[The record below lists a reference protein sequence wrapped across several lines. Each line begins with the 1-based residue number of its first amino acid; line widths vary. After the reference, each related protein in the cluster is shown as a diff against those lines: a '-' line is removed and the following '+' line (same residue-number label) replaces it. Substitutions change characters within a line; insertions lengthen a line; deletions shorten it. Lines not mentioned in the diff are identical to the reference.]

1 MIAQPYEYATT
12 LLMAALP
19 CAAGLQLARWLLP
32 RERRLLVIGGVG
44 SGLGVGLATFG
55 IAALV
60 QIVPLLA
67 AAISV
72 NALSA
77 LLAAW
82 LIWQWRRDPL
92 QLDLGRL
99 KWLVGALLLL
109 ILFIVGVEFVS
120 SVWHANTHENLLIRL
135 GLAGHFLAGNWP
147 PAHPWEPDTAFFYRF
162 GAPLWAAAVGLLCGA
177 DVFAAGLSV
186 TLVSVLAFLWGVSAF
201 VTLLADR
208 GTGLLAALLVSV
220 AGPQN
225 FLALPNAPF
234 GELTASSAQKLVDIG
249 PARLQE
255 GYVLGESFQQLVP
268 FSYALVVALAAA
280 AGVAAL
286 AAAISGAHAR
296 LVSSFLVG
304 SVAFAG
310 MSVSAE
316 HLLPVMAAALVLT
329 VPVHLVSGRRRQA
342 LSLVG
347 LALAGSLLAIIPEG
361 PLAEFAR
368 GPSQA
373 SFLSFSA
380 SDLFTVPA
388 HGVFSEPSLF
398 MSTEPKPR
406 AGVVDPVTWKG
417 FAWVLIAI
425 AGSAVVAVWRGR
437 AGLATPAAVGLI
449 ALLIPGTLRDELNP
463 WNTWRFTQVG
473 LLLAAPALAILV
485 TALWRWRWDRLH
497 VAKIAATG
505 LIGLAAGTWLVSL
518 SLLPGVVRTLESPV
532 LEDELAAARYAAQL
546 EYPQRALLLPGPR
559 TFIELSSSMA
569 DGMHKYAVT
578 FGRVQVPM
586 GFDNRGARERY
597 ADDYARAQDTLSP
610 SDLGA
615 LGIDLVY
622 TAQNHLSPEQR
633 RTIDQALARGALAPV
648 FTSPGGAR
656 VVYRVVSVDSG

>member
-1 MIAQPYEYATT
+1 
-12 LLMAALP
+12 MAALP
-19 CAAGLQLARWLLP
+19 CAAGVQLARWLLP
-32 RERRLLVIGGVG
+32 REHRLLVVGGVG
-44 SGLGVGLATFG
+44 SGLGVGMVTFG

-72 NALSA
+72 NALST
-77 LLAAW
+77 LLAVR

-92 QLDLGRL
+92 QLDLGRM

-109 ILFIVGVEFVS
+109 IFFIVGVEFVS

-135 GLAGHFLAGNWP
+135 GLAAHFLAGNWP
-147 PAHPWEPDTAFFYRF
+147 PAHPREPDTAFFYRF
-162 GAPLWAAAVGLLCGA
+162 GAPLWTAAVGLLSGA

-186 TLVSVLAFLWGVSAF
+186 TLVSVLAFLWGVSAA
-201 VTLLADR
+201 VTLLVDKI
-208 GTGLLAALLVSV
+208 TGLLAAFLVAV

-268 FSYALVVALAAA
+268 FSYALVVGLAAA
-280 AGVAAL
+280 AGVGAL
-286 AAAISGAHAR
+286 AVAMSGAHAR
-296 LVSSFLVG
+296 LVASFLVG

-310 MSVSAE
+310 MSVTAE
-316 HLLPVMAAALVLT
+316 HLLPVLATALFLT
-329 VPVHLVSGRRRQA
+329 VPVHLVSGRRSQA
-342 LSLVG
+342 ISLIG
-347 LALAGSLLAIIPEG
+347 LALAGSLLALVPEG
-361 PLAEFAR
+361 PLAEIAR

-373 SFLSFSA
+373 SFLSVYT
-380 SDLFTVPA
+380 SDLFTVPT
-388 HGVFSEPSLF
+388 HGVFPEPSLF
-398 MSTEPKPR
+398 MSTVPKPR
-406 AGVVDPVTWKG
+406 AGVLDPVTWKG
-417 FAWVLIAI
+417 FAWVLIGI
-425 AGSAVVAVWRGR
+425 SGSALVAVRRRR
-437 AGLATPAAVGLI
+437 AGLAAPAAVGLI

-485 TALWRWRWDRLH
+485 IALWRWRRGRLH
-497 VAKIAATG
+497 LAKLAAIG
-505 LIGLAAGTWLVSL
+505 LVGLAAGTWLVSL

-532 LEDELAAARYAAQL
+532 LEDELAAARYVAQL

-559 TFIELSSSMA
+559 TFIELSSSMV

-578 FGRVQVPM
+578 FGRLQVPM

-597 ADDYARAQDTLSP
+597 ADDYARAQDALSP

-633 RTIDQALARGALAPV
+633 LTLDQALARGTLAPV
-648 FTSPGGAR
+648 FTSPGGSR
-656 VVYRVVSVDSG
+656 VIYRVASSNSG